1 MNKEI
6 IERKLSELVDNIKST
21 KAKFNNKCILNA
33 LDDNITINE
42 ECVLLSTYA
51 YELEKMILIKVIFEI
66 GHKQIAL
73 DFDKSASFPKHKN
86 SIIEENINIFQS
98 NCKLYG
104 KNIDD
109 LFEEVRKNFKGYL
122 EFLAEDAAGPKR
134 FVNLA
139 NS

>member
-1 MNKEI
+1 MNQET

-21 KAKFNNKCILNA
+21 KAKFNNMCVLNA

-42 ECVLLSTYA
+42 ESKLLAIYA
-51 YELEKMILIKVIFEI
+51 YELEKTILKKVIIKTGHEKI
-66 GHKQIAL
+66 GV

-86 SIIEENINIFQS
+86 QIIEENTNIFQI
-98 NCKLYG
+98 NCNLNG
-104 KNIDD
+104 RNVDD
-109 LFEEVRKNFKGYL
+109 LFEEVRKNFQAYL

-139 NS
+139 NV